1 MKKIILIA
9 LTMFAIISCEPK
21 KPIEKLQEEAE
32 KEVISKL
39 NDPSSYEFVS
49 FQEDNFEREVIKQ
62 RITDIKNQLEKAE
75 KANNKEEILKQKD
88 YLEAAEN
95 LKFPENQ
102 MEFKMEY
109 RAKNK
114 FNALIIG
121 SSKVVSDKNYNLISV
136 TENL

>member
-9 LTMFAIISCEPK
+9 FTIFAIVSCEPK
-21 KPIEKLQEEAE
+21 KPIEKLQDEAE

-39 NDPSSYEFVS
+39 NDPSSYEFIS
-49 FQEDNFEREVIKQ
+49 FQEDNFEREVILQ
-62 RITDIKNQLEKAE
+62 RIKDIESQIKKAE
-75 KANNKEEILKQKD
+75 KTNNKEVLLEYK
-88 YLEAAEN
+88 YNLEAAEN
-95 LKFPENQ
+95 LKLPENQ
-102 MEFKMEY
+102 MEFKIEY

-121 SSKVVSDKNYNLISV
+121 NSKVISDKNYNLISV

>member
-1 MKKIILIA
+1 MKKIIPIVFTLF
-9 LTMFAIISCEPK
+9 TIISCEQ
-21 KPIEKLQEEAE
+21 KPIEKLKEDAE
-32 KEVISKL
+32 KEVVSRL

-62 RITDIKNQLEKAE
+62 RITDIKKQLEKAE
-75 KANNKEEILKQKD
+75 KANNKEEILKQKG
-88 YLEAAEN
+88 YLKATEN
-95 LKFPENQ
+95 LKLPENQ
-102 MEFKMEY
+102 MEFKIEY

-121 SSKVVSDKNYNLISV
+121 SSKVVSDKNYKLISV